1 MATRRVD
8 VTSQPDGS
16 VVIRP
21 HGHVHADVTVEL
33 RHALVEVIRHT
44 RPERLILDLA
54 DVEDLDPLNL
64 GVLAA
69 ACLLGDD
76 QHVVVF
82 VDHCSTLIADEL
94 VAAGVPR
101 LRLRHVQGRTL
112 VRDAR
117 RLAQAL
123 LAGLPERWRHT
134 AGVAARAEELVGTL
148 PGAADGVALVAAAW
162 LHDIGYAEQ
171 VLDTGFHPL
180 DGGLHLRA
188 LGWPDRVACLV
199 AHHSEA
205 ICIAEVRGLAGR
217 LAEFPR
223 EESAVADA
231 LSYADQ
237 TIGPNGLAMEL
248 DERLADM
255 LRRHGPESP
264 NARAHPRRAPL
275 LRAAARRVES
285 RRCAAA

>member
-1 MATRRVD
+1 MAAGRVD
-8 VTSQPDGS
+8 VTSQPDGG

-21 HGHVHADVTVEL
+21 HGHVNADVTAEL
-33 RHALVEVIRHT
+33 RHALVEAIRHT
-44 RPERLILDLA
+44 RPASLILDLA
-54 DVEDLDPLNL
+54 DVEELDPLNL

-76 QHVVVF
+76 QRVAVF
-82 VDHCSTLIADEL
+82 VDHCSTVLADEL
-94 VAAGVPR
+94 IAAGVSR
-101 LRLRHVQGRTL
+101 LRLRHVHGPSL

-117 RLAQAL
+117 RLAQTL

-134 AGVAARAEELVGTL
+134 AGVAARAEEVAL
-148 PGAADGVALVAAAW
+148 PGEADSQALVAAAW

-171 VLDTGFHPL
+171 VRDTGFHPL

-188 LGWPDRVACLV
+188 HGWPDRVACLV

-205 ICIAEVRGLAGR
+205 MCIAEVWGLAER

-223 EESAVADA
+223 EDSAVADA

-237 TIGPNGLAMEL
+237 TVGPAGRVMEF

-255 LRRHGPESP
+255 LRRHGPDSP
-264 NARAHPRRAPL
+264 NARAHGSRAPL
-275 LRAAARRVES
+275 LRAAVRRVES
-285 RRCAAA
+285 RRRAAA

>member
-1 MATRRVD
+1 MAAKRVD
-8 VTSQPDGS
+8 VTSRPDGS

-21 HGHVHADVTVEL
+21 HGHVNADVTVEL

-44 RPERLILDLA
+44 RPARLVLDLA
-54 DVEDLDPLNL
+54 DVEELDPLNL

-76 QHVVVF
+76 QRVAVF
-82 VDHCSTLIADEL
+82 VDHCSTAIADEL
-94 VAAGVPR
+94 IAAGVSRPR
-101 LRLRHVQGRTL
+101 LRHLHGPSL

-117 RLAQAL
+117 RLAQTL

-134 AGVAARAEELVGTL
+134 VGVAARAEETAL
-148 PGAADGVALVAAAW
+148 PGEADAGALVAAAW

-171 VLDTGFHPL
+171 VRDTGFHPL

-188 LGWPDRVACLV
+188 LGWPERIVCLV

-205 ICIAEVRGLAGR
+205 MCIAAVRGLADR

-223 EESAVADA
+223 EESVVADV
-231 LSYADQ
+231 LTYADQ
-237 TIGPNGLAMEL
+237 TVGPNGRVMEL

-255 LRRHGPESP
+255 LRRHGPDSP

-275 LRAAARRVES
+275 LRAAVRRVES
-285 RRCAAA
+285 RRRAAA

>member
-1 MATRRVD
+1 MAAERVD
-8 VTSQPDGS
+8 VTSRPDGS

-21 HGHVHADVTVEL
+21 HGHVNADVTGEL

-44 RPERLILDLA
+44 RPARLVLDLA
-54 DVEDLDPLNL
+54 DVEELDPLNL

-76 QHVVVF
+76 QQVLVF
-82 VDHCSTLIADEL
+82 VDHCSTMLADEL
-94 VAAGVPR
+94 VAAGVSR
-101 LRLRHVQGRTL
+101 GRLRHVHGPSL

-117 RLAQAL
+117 RLAQTL

-134 AGVAARAEELVGTL
+134 AGVAARADEVAL
-148 PGAADGVALVAAAW
+148 PGEADAAALVAAAW
-162 LHDIGYAEQ
+162 LHDIGYADRVQE
-171 VLDTGFHPL
+171 TGFHPL
-180 DGGLHLRA
+180 DGALHLRA

-205 ICIAEVRGLAGR
+205 MCIAEVRGLAGR

-223 EESAVADA
+223 EDSAVADA
-231 LSYADQ
+231 LTYADQ
-237 TIGPNGLAMEL
+237 TVGPNGLVMEF

-255 LRRHGPESP
+255 LRRHGPDSP
-264 NARAHPRRAPL
+264 NARANPRRAPL
-275 LRAAARRVES
+275 LRAAVGRVES
-285 RRCAAA
+285 RRRAAA

>member
-1 MATRRVD
+1 MATRRVE
-8 VTSQPDGS
+8 VTVGPDGA

-21 HGHVHADVTVEL
+21 HGQVNADVTVEL
-33 RHALVEVIRHT
+33 RHVLVEVIRHT
-44 RPERLILDLA
+44 RPPRLILDLA
-54 DVEDLDPLNL
+54 DVDELDPLNL

-76 QHVVVF
+76 QRVAVF
-82 VDHCSTLIADEL
+82 VDHCSTALADEL
-94 VAAGVPR
+94 IAAGVSR
-101 LRLRHVQGRTL
+101 LRLRHVHEPSL

-117 RLAQAL
+117 RLAQLL

-134 AGVAARAEELVGTL
+134 VGVAARAEEIVDTL
-148 PGAADGVALVAAAW
+148 PAAADAGALVAAAW

-171 VLDTGFHPL
+171 VRDTGFHPL
-180 DGGLHLRA
+180 DGGLHLRG

-205 ICIAEVRGLAGR
+205 MCVAEVRGLADR
-217 LAEFPR
+217 LAQFPR
-223 EESAVADA
+223 EDTAVADA
-231 LSYADQ
+231 LTYADQ
-237 TIGPNGLAMEL
+237 TVGPNGRAMEL

-264 NARAHPRRAPL
+264 NARAHPGRAPR
-275 LRAAARRVES
+275 LRAAVRRVQS
-285 RRCAAA
+285 RQRAAA

>member
-1 MATRRVD
+1 MATGRVD
-8 VTSQPDGS
+8 VTSQPDGG

-21 HGHVHADVTVEL
+21 HGHVNADVTVEL
-33 RHALVEVIRHT
+33 RHALVEAIRHT
-44 RPERLILDLA
+44 RPARLILDLA

-76 QHVVVF
+76 QRVAVF
-82 VDHCSTLIADEL
+82 VDHCSTVLADEL
-94 VAAGVPR
+94 IAAGVSR
-101 LRLRHVQGRTL
+101 LRLRHVHGPSL

-117 RLAQAL
+117 RLAQTL

-134 AGVAARAEELVGTL
+134 VGVAARAEEIAL
-148 PGAADGVALVAAAW
+148 PGEADARALVAAAW
-162 LHDIGYAEQ
+162 LHDIGYAER
-171 VLDTGFHPL
+171 VRDTGFHPL

-205 ICIAEVRGLAGR
+205 ICIAEVRGLAER

-223 EESAVADA
+223 EDTAVADA
-231 LSYADQ
+231 LTYADQ
-237 TIGPNGLAMEL
+237 TVGPDGRVMEL

-255 LRRHGPESP
+255 LRRHGPDSP
-264 NARAHPRRAPL
+264 NARAHPCRAPL
-275 LRAAARRVES
+275 LRAAVRRVES
-285 RRCAAA
+285 RRRAAA

>member
-1 MATRRVD
+1 MATERVD
-8 VTSQPDGS
+8 VTSRPDGS

-21 HGHVHADVTVEL
+21 HGHVNADVNAEL

-44 RPERLILDLA
+44 RPARLILDLA
-54 DVEDLDPLNL
+54 DVEELDPLNL

-76 QHVVVF
+76 QQVLVF
-82 VDHCSTLIADEL
+82 VDHCSTVLADEL
-94 VAAGVPR
+94 VAAGVSR
-101 LRLRHVQGRTL
+101 LRLRHVHGPSL

-117 RLAQAL
+117 RLAQTL

-134 AGVAARAEELVGTL
+134 AGVAARAGEIAL
-148 PGAADGVALVAAAW
+148 PGEADAAALVAAAW
-162 LHDIGYAEQ
+162 LHDIGYADQ
-171 VLDTGFHPL
+171 VRDTGFHPL

-188 LGWPDRVACLV
+188 LGWPERVACLV

-205 ICIAEVRGLAGR
+205 MCIAQVRGLADR
-217 LAEFPR
+217 LADFPR
-223 EESAVADA
+223 EDSAVADA
-231 LSYADQ
+231 LTYADQ
-237 TIGPNGLAMEL
+237 TVGPDGRVMEF

-275 LRAAARRVES
+275 LRAAVCRVES
-285 RRCAAA
+285 RRRAAA

>member
-1 MATRRVD
+1 MATGRVD

-21 HGHVHADVTVEL
+21 HGHVNADVTVEL

-44 RPERLILDLA
+44 RPARLILDLA
-54 DVEDLDPLNL
+54 DVEDVDPLNL

-76 QHVVVF
+76 QRVVVF
-82 VDHCSTLIADEL
+82 VDHCSTMIADEL
-94 VAAGVPR
+94 VAAGVSR
-101 LRLRHVQGRTL
+101 LRLRHVQRRTL

-117 RLAQAL
+117 HLAQTL
-123 LAGLPERWRHT
+123 LVELPERWRHT
-134 AGVAARAEELVGTL
+134 VGVAERAAELTDTLAGEADAR
-148 PGAADGVALVAAAW
+148 ALVAAAW

-171 VLDTGFHPL
+171 LRDTGFHPL

-205 ICIAEVRGLAGR
+205 ICIAEAWGLADR

-223 EESAVADA
+223 EGTAVADA
-231 LSYADQ
+231 LTYADQ
-237 TIGPNGLAMEL
+237 TIGPNGRAMEI

-255 LRRHGPESP
+255 LRRHGPDSP

-275 LRAAARRVES
+275 LRAAGCRVES
-285 RRCAAA
+285 RRRAAA